1 MSEDKKHYNTQ
12 FLGEKIKLPQTR
24 SDASGLTPPKQAG
37 SKSLL
42 VAAILGPIL
51 GVFVGAYAINGLVPF
66 SANTSQVVINNV
78 EQVNWVSGAAA
89 KALPSV
95 VTLSVTSDS
104 GAGTGSGVVLTADGY
119 ILTNSHVVTLEGAA
133 SDVYIEVKTSSDR
146 IFQATIVGTDPTNDL
161 AVIKAKGTGF
171 TPIEFA
177 DSSKLNV
184 GEYAVAIGA
193 PLGYDAT
200 VTAGVISAMHRT
212 IQVASS
218 AVPKDGGSSL
228 ELWNDA
234 NNQPPVNLDV
244 IQTDAAINPGNSG
257 GALVNQSGQLIGINV
272 AIATANSSAS
282 KAGSIGVGFA
292 IPSNTAKR
300 VSDQIIKTGKVS
312 HGLLGA
318 FINDATNSENEGSF
332 SIGAEVQKLTSGGP
346 AEKAGLKVGDI
357 VIRVDDEKIDGASK
371 LTATIR
377 SKAAFTKVSITV
389 LRNGEEIT
397 LSVTLG
403 DAEEA
408 N

>member
-1 MSEDKKHYNTQ
+1 MSDNKKHYNTQ
-12 FLGEKIKLPQTR
+12 FMAELFKLPT
-24 SDASGLTPPKQAG
+24 SDKSGLTPPKKAG
-37 SKSLL
+37 SKSLV
-42 VAAILGPIL
+42 VAAILGPLL
-51 GVFVGAYAINGLVPF
+51 GVFVGAFAVNGLVPF
-66 SANTSQVVINNV
+66 SSGTSQVVINNV
-78 EQVNWVSGAAA
+78 EKVNWVSGAAA

-95 VTLSVTSDS
+95 VTLSVSSDS
-104 GAGTGSGVVLTADGY
+104 GAGTGSGVVLTSDGY
-119 ILTNSHVVTLEGAA
+119 ILTNSHVVTLDGAA
-133 SDVYIEVKTSSDR
+133 SDVYIEVKTSADR
-146 IFQATIVGTDPTNDL
+146 IFKATVVGTDPTNDL
-161 AVIKAKGTGF
+161 AVIKARGTGF

-177 DSSKLNV
+177 DSSNLNV

-193 PLGYDAT
+193 PLGYEAT

-228 ELWNDA
+228 ELWNNA

-257 GALVNQSGQLIGINV
+257 GALVNQAGQLIGINV
-272 AIATANSSAS
+272 AIATATSSTS
-282 KAGSIGVGFA
+282 QAGSIGVGFA

-318 FINDATNSENEGSF
+318 FIADATNSDQQGSF
-332 SIGAEVQKLTSGGP
+332 SIGAEIQKLTAGGP

-357 VIRVDDEKIDGASK
+357 VIKVDDEKIDGASK

-377 SKAAFTKVSITV
+377 SKPAFAKVTITV
-389 LRNGEEIT
+389 IRDGEEMQI
-397 LSVTLG
+397 SATLG
-403 DAEEA
+403 DAEAA

>member
-1 MSEDKKHYNTQ
+1 
-12 FLGEKIKLPQTR
+12 
-24 SDASGLTPPKQAG
+24 
-37 SKSLL
+37 
-42 VAAILGPIL
+42 
-51 GVFVGAYAINGLVPF
+51 
-66 SANTSQVVINNV
+66 
-78 EQVNWVSGAAA
+78 
-89 KALPSV
+89 
-95 VTLSVTSDS
+95 
-104 GAGTGSGVVLTADGY
+104 
-119 ILTNSHVVTLEGAA
+119 
-133 SDVYIEVKTSSDR
+133 VYIEVKTSSDR

-403 DAEEA
+403 DAEES